1 MPLTGLSPEGQRALA
16 CMQQLADCRAQG
28 TLDGPDFVA
37 KALRAVAEGLGCDRM
52 SLWLHGD
59 HAGGRALVC
68 RGLHDGSGR
77 LATSELPP
85 LVEAEHAAYFE
96 ALDRHG
102 ILSAAD
108 AQQHPALVTMRE
120 AYLVPQDI
128 RSLLDVPF
136 AANGRRI
143 GLLCGE
149 QAGRRIDWQPA
160 QVALM
165 RRAGIVGSLL
175 FERQRLHEARLG
187 PG

>member
-1 MPLTGLSPEGQRALA
+1 MPLGRLSPEGARALA
-16 CMQQLADCRAQG
+16 RVQQLADCRAQG
-28 TLDGPDFVA
+28 TLDGPTFVA
-37 KALRAVAEGLGCDRM
+37 RAMRAIAEGLGCDRM

-59 HAGGRALVC
+59 HAGGRTLVC
-68 RGLHDGSGR
+68 RGLHDSSGR
-77 LATSELPP
+77 VATSELPP

-96 ALDRHG
+96 ALDRQG

-108 AQQHPALVTMRE
+108 AQQHPALASMRE
-120 AYLVPQDI
+120 SYLVPQDI

-175 FERQRLHEARLG
+175 FERQRRIEARLG

>member
-1 MPLTGLSPEGQRALA
+1 MPLAGLSPQGQIALA
-16 CMQQLADCRAQG
+16 SMQQLADRRAQG
-28 TLDGPDFVA
+28 TLDGPGFVA
-37 KALRAVAEGLGCDRM
+37 RALQAVAEGLGCDRM

-77 LATSELPP
+77 GATSGLPP

-102 ILSAAD
+102 ILNAAD
-108 AQQHPALVTMRE
+108 AQQHPALASMCE
-120 AYLVPQDI
+120 SYLRPHDI

-149 QAGRRIDWQPA
+149 QVGRRVDWQPA

-165 RRAGIVGSLL
+165 RRAGICGSLL
-175 FERQRLHEARLG
+175 FERQRLHESRLG

>member
-1 MPLTGLSPEGQRALA
+1 MPLGTPSPAGLRALA

-28 TLDGPDFVA
+28 TLDAPTFVA
-37 KALRAVAEGLGCDRM
+37 KALSVVAEGLGCDRM

-59 HAGGRALVC
+59 HGGGRALLC

-77 LATSELPP
+77 TTPGELPV
-85 LVEAEHAAYFE
+85 LVEAEHTDYFE

-102 ILSAAD
+102 ILCAPD
-108 AQQHPALVTMRE
+108 AQQHPALASMRE
-120 AYLVPQDI
+120 AYLQRCDI

-149 QAGRRIDWQPA
+149 QAGRRIDWQPS
-160 QVALM
+160 QIALM

-175 FERQRLHEARLG
+175 FERQRLSESRLG